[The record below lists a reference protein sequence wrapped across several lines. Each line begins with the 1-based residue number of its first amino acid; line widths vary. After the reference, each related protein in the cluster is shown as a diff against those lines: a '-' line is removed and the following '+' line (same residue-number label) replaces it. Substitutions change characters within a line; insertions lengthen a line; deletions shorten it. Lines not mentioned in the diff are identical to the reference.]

1 MNDNDPEVI
10 HSDLSGVI
18 TRDGITV
25 RVDIFR
31 LAHEEKWH
39 LEVVNELGTS
49 EVWDDPFESDADAM
63 AAFEHVVEEEGMETF
78 LNGEDADT
86 LH

>member
-1 MNDNDPEVI
+1 MNDNDPEII
-10 HSDLSGVI
+10 HSDLSGLI

-25 RVDIFR
+25 RVNIFR
-31 LAHEEKWH
+31 LADEQGWQ

-63 AAFEHVVEEEGMETF
+63 AAFELVVEQEGIETF
-78 LNGEDADT
+78 LEGQDADT